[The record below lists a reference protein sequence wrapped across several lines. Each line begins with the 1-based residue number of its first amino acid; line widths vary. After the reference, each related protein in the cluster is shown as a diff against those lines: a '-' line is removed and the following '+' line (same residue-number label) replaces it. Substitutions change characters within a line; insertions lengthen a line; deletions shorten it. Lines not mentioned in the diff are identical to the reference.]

1 MRPYSDD
8 LRSRIIEAIDR
19 GEQSWRE
26 IASRFVVNLS
36 TVVRLVQRHRRDGT
50 IRPRP
55 HAGGRAPA
63 LGPEQLRQLR
73 ELVRDRP
80 DATLRELR
88 DSLAAKCSLAT
99 LSRTLKA
106 MGLSRKRKVL
116 YAAERETPASK
127 RKRTIFRKKLKGRD
141 PRALVFVD
149 ETSVN
154 TAMTRPCAWAPVGER
169 VEGAVPSQW
178 QTVTLICG
186 MRLSGVTAPLVVRGA
201 VDTATFASYAEEV
214 LAPQLRPGDIVV
226 WDNVAPHHARDAVKA
241 VEARSAEVM
250 RLPPMSP
257 DLDPIEE
264 MYSKVKSEL
273 RSAAARTTESV
284 IEAIGEALRKISI
297 QDIWGWFNSRAAYAM
312 RT

>member
-8 LRSRIIEAIDR
+8 LRSRIIEAIGR
-19 GEQSWRE
+19 GEESWRE
-26 IASRFVVNLS
+26 IARRFVVNLS

-63 LGPEQLRQLR
+63 LGPEQLGRLR
-73 ELVRDRP
+73 ELVRDKP
-80 DATLRELR
+80 DARLRELR
-88 DSLAAKCSLAT
+88 ESLGATCSLMT
-99 LSRTLKA
+99 LSRALKA

-116 YAAERETPASK
+116 HAAERDTPANK
-127 RKRTIFRKKLKGRD
+127 RKRTIFRRKLKGRD
-141 PRALVFVD
+141 ARSLVFVD

-154 TAMTRPCAWAPVGER
+154 TAMTRPCGWAPVGER
-169 VEGAVPSQW
+169 VEGSVPSHW

-186 MRLSGVTAPLVVRGA
+186 MRLSGVTAPLLVRGS
-201 VDTATFASYAEEV
+201 VDSATFASYAEEV

-226 WDNVAPHHARDAVKA
+226 WDNVGPHHAKDAVKA
-241 VEARSAEVM
+241 VEARKAEVM

-257 DLDPIEE
+257 DMDPIEE

-273 RSAAARTTESV
+273 RSAAARTSEAV
-284 IEAIGEALRKISI
+284 IEAIGEALRKISS
-297 QDIWGWFNSRAAYAM
+297 QDIWGWFNSRASYAM